1 MKLLFKIGKVDKNN
15 KINFKSSDYGLDEA
29 FLEST
34 YEVISKIS
42 RYDVE
47 LYDVIDGKEIFY
59 IYDLKSN
66 KENIIRELDFIIN
79 DHVENILNSDDAL
92 ILENVYNEEFVDS
105 DTIFWDVMNDF
116 IIVIGKNNLKVLA
129 EFLEKL
135 RWINY
140 IKNID
145 DISLNKVIP
154 ESSKSRVLKKVNKL

>member
-15 KINFKSSDYGLDEA
+15 NISFKSNDYGLDES
-29 FLEST
+29 FLESS

-66 KENIIRELDFIIN
+66 KEDIIRELDFIMSDHIENVIN
-79 DHVENILNSDDAL
+79 FDDAL
-92 ILENVYNEEFVDS
+92 ILENIYNEEFTDK
-105 DTIFWDVMNDF
+105 DTIFWDVINDF
-116 IIVIGKNNLKVLA
+116 IIVIGKDNLKVFA
-129 EFLEKL
+129 NFLEKM

-145 DISLNKVIP
+145 DISLDKVIP
-154 ESSKSRVLKKVNKL
+154 EDSKSPILKKVNKL